1 MPNTSEARIAES
13 IEATLGTGVRCEIRV
28 TRVPAGQERL
38 HAPNTHSTHQT
49 EGTPLSSAGP
59 SVTYCGAC
67 VLCPDLRV
75 YSSKQQYFDV
85 KYPGESTAMKALLP
99 FTPSLMPVNDLFSAY
114 YLGGAG
120 KCRCQQVSQK
130 DSASASKCG

>member
-1 MPNTSEARIAES
+1 MGSEMCIRDR
-13 IEATLGTGVRCEIRV
+13 TCEVCLLILKV
-28 TRVPAGQERL
+28 MMIGISFLMA
-38 HAPNTHSTHQT
+38 
-49 EGTPLSSAGP
+49 
-59 SVTYCGAC
+59 
-67 VLCPDLRV
+67 V